1 MTEKASDIHI
11 ESKGKETIVL
21 EDDQA
26 TQKVITYFLQNEE
39 YQVVAAGAGIDA
51 LMKMG
56 RSRFDLI
63 LSDINIPNLDGLKL
77 LDMVQQKG
85 LGTTI
90 IWMSGRASPQ
100 DGIRGLDSGSSTT
113 SGSPFRKNNSFSGPG
128 ELFKMFPGQ
137 R

>member
-1 MTEKASDIHI
+1 MTERASDIHI

-26 TQKVITYFLQNEE
+26 TQKVITYSLQNEE
-39 YQVVAAGAGIDA
+39 YQVVAAGPGIDA
-51 LMKMG
+51 LIKMG

-77 LDMVQQKG
+77 LDMAWPKG
-85 LGTTI
+85 LGTPI

-100 DGIRGLDSGSSTT
+100 DGIKGLDPGVSDYH
-113 SGSPFRKNNSFSGPG
+113 RKPI
-128 ELFKMFPGQ
+128 
-137 R
+137 